1 MEAPLEFT
9 REAWQ
14 GRIRACRGIGASLSA
29 AEVEQFDAAHRA
41 LLETIAPETFT
52 VLHQMTVHVYMRKG
66 AITTV

>member
-29 AEVEQFDAAHRA
+29 EEVERFEADHRT
-41 LLETIAPETFT
+41 LLETIAPDTFT
-52 VLHQMTVHVYMRKG
+52 VLHHMTIHIYMRKG
-66 AITTV
+66 AITTL